1 MMNMLSIVL
10 FLHVVGMLD
19 LFVALGL
26 DGVAVFR
33 LRRSLSDET
42 MTPWIGLSAGLPRL
56 YQVSIALVVLSGA
69 YLTRGV
75 VQGMTSETPAFD
87 LGWLVVSVASLAA
100 LGITGALSIRR
111 LRPSWRAMATATSGI
126 GTQLPASLQE
136 PLLTVLVVLRIAL
149 AIAIVFLMMNRPS
162 LEVSLL
168 VMVVA
173 VVVGLASSGIVWRRS
188 QVATA
193 MRGV

>member
-1 MMNMLSIVL
+1 MK
-10 FLHVVGMLD
+10 
-19 LFVALGL
+19 
-26 DGVAVFR
+26 
-33 LRRSLSDET
+33 
-42 MTPWIGLSAGLPRL
+42 
-56 YQVSIALVVLSGA
+56 
-69 YLTRGV
+69 
-75 VQGMTSETPAFD
+75 SETPASD
-87 LGWLVVSVASLAA
+87 LGWLGVSVASLAA

-126 GTQLPASLQE
+126 ATQLASLQE

-162 LEVSLL
+162 LDVSLL
-168 VMVVA
+168 VMGVA

-193 MRGV
+193 AAGGV